1 MSHLAVYTTAMAELQ
16 NPDKVEWAVLHR
28 SPTGARHLVEDR
40 YKLLDREVITAS
52 DVENLLLA
60 LQPKIKEPLS
70 QELRDDILLLR
81 ELSAVL
87 TDSVLSTPEDSD
99 WIRTWEEAV
108 AILISNISQCSKRLL
123 RIPVV
128 DSRTAKRKDV
138 VSINNELWLV
148 E

>member
-1 MSHLAVYTTAMAELQ
+1 MSQLAVYTTVMAELQ
-16 NPDKVEWAVLHR
+16 NPDKIEWAVLHR

-40 YKLLDREVITAS
+40 HKLLDRDVITAS
-52 DVENLLLA
+52 DIEQRLLT
-60 LQPKIKEPLS
+60 LQPKVTEPPS
-70 QELRDDILLLR
+70 KELRDDILLLR
-81 ELSAVL
+81 ELAAVL

-108 AILISNISQCSKRLL
+108 AVLISNISRCGKRLL

-128 DSRTAKRKDV
+128 DSRTVKRKDV
-138 VSINNELWLV
+138 VNINNELWLV